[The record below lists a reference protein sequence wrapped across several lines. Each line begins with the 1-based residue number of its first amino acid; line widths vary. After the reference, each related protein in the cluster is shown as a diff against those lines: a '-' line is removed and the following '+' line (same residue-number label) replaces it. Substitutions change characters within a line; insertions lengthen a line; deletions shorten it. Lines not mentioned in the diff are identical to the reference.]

1 MPRRR
6 HCLHEPVLSA
16 HAQIALVEAD
26 LPEAVA
32 ADLDYAL
39 SAAQVRRHA
48 PGPVPLVEGCGE
60 DDVAHRHQIP
70 QEWVD
75 SDPHGQVLA
84 LHQAAVCSVIWNH
97 VVDRHWDTYSHQT
110 EREMR

>member
-6 HCLHEPVLSA
+6 YCLHEPVLSA

-32 ADLDYAL
+32 ADSDYAL

-60 DDVAHRHQIP
+60 RILVSPRHAEP
-70 QEWVD
+70 D
-75 SDPHGQVLA
+75 STSLSASSLDQYDGKRSGEVF
-84 LHQAAVCSVIWNH
+84 
-97 VVDRHWDTYSHQT
+97 DRSNSSSYRNYQT
-110 EREMR
+110 